1 LTKINK
7 ESIMELRFEWDE
19 EKNKINLRKH
29 GISFEEAAVVFSD
42 SMRIE
47 IYDRRHSF
55 YEERWKVFG
64 LSMLT
69 VLVISCTVING
80 IIRIFSVRKATKIE
94 EEEYF
99 YGYGSIHTN

>member
-1 LTKINK
+1 MNF
-7 ESIMELRFEWDE
+7 RFEWDE
-19 EKNKINLRKH
+19 KKNKINLRKH
-29 GISFEEAAVVFSD
+29 GISFEEAIMVFSD

-47 IYDRRHSF
+47 IYDRKHSF

-64 LSMLT
+64 LSALT
-69 VLVISCTVING
+69 VLMVSFTEMDGV
-80 IIRIFSVRKATKIE
+80 IRILSVREATKIE